1 MTSKRALALAGLL
14 ASFAVAGCVSLATP
28 EGYAERTRTGG
39 YAYQA
44 VSTDASIIAVEV
56 YENEDPERGDLAYWT
71 EAARKHMTLARG
83 YALLEEGD
91 FVSPQGPGHWM
102 KFSKKHKGVD
112 HLYLLGLVIDGDDI
126 YAIEAGGETELFKD
140 DVERVLAAFA
150 TLD

>member
-1 MTSKRALALAGLL
+1 MRSRGILALVGLL
-14 ASFAVAGCVSLATP
+14 ATFSAAGCVSLATP
-28 EGYAERTRTGG
+28 EGYAERTKTGG

-44 VSTDASIIAVEV
+44 VSTDASMIAVEV

-83 YALLEEGD
+83 YTLLEEGG

-126 YAIEAGGETELFKD
+126 YALEAGGEAEVFGD